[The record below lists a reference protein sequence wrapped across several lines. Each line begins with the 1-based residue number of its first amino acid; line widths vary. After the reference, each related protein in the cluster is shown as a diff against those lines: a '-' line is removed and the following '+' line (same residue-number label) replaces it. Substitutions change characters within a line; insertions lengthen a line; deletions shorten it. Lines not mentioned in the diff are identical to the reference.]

1 MEQTPH
7 VLIVDDD
14 REIRALLAEYLG
26 GNGYRVS
33 LAGEGRQMREV
44 LAASRIDLVVL
55 DLMMPGEDG
64 LSLCRGL
71 RAAGNRTPVVMLTA
85 RGEAVDRILGL
96 EMGADDYLPKPF
108 EPRELLARIRSVLRR
123 AQALPTNLS
132 LPPAR
137 GFAFSGWLLAVE
149 TRQLTSPD
157 GVLIALSG
165 AEFRLLQAFLTH
177 PGRVLNRDQL
187 MDMTKGRDADPF
199 DRSID
204 LQVSRLRTRL
214 GEDARSPQLIKTV
227 RSEGYVFAVA
237 VQTEQAG

>member
-1 MEQTPH
+1 MDTIPH
-7 VLIVDDD
+7 ILIVDDD
-14 REIRALLAEYLG
+14 REIRALLAAYLG
-26 GNGYRVS
+26 RNACRVS

-44 LAASRIDLVVL
+44 MEASRIDLVVL

-64 LSLCRGL
+64 LSLCRTL
-71 RAAGNRTPVVMLTA
+71 RGNGDRTPVIMLTA
-85 RGEAVDRILGL
+85 RGEPVDRILGL

-132 LPPAR
+132 TPGTR
-137 GFAFSGWLLAVE
+137 NFCFEGWHLAVE

-157 GVLIALSG
+157 GVLVPLSG
-165 AEFRLLQAFLTH
+165 AEFRLLNAFLTH

-187 MDMTKGRDADPF
+187 MDLTKGRDADPF

-214 GEDARSPQLIKTV
+214 GEDARNPRLIKTV
-227 RSEGYVFAVA
+227 RSEGYVFAVP
-237 VQTEQAG
+237 VDTELA

>member
-1 MEQTPH
+1 MPH
-7 VLIVDDD
+7 ILVVDDD
-14 REIRALLAEYLG
+14 REIRALLAGYLG
-26 GNGYRVS
+26 RNGCRVS

-44 LAASRIDLVVL
+44 MEASRIDLVVL

-64 LSLCRGL
+64 LSLCRSL
-71 RAAGNRTPVVMLTA
+71 RGSGNRTPVIMLTA
-85 RGEAVDRILGL
+85 RGEPVDRIVGL

-123 AQALPTNLS
+123 AQALPTNLTT
-132 LPPAR
+132 PGAR
-137 GFAFSGWLLAVE
+137 CFRFEGWVLAVE

-157 GVLIALSG
+157 GVLVPLSG
-165 AEFRLLQAFLTH
+165 AEFRLLNAFLTH

-187 MDMTKGRDADPF
+187 MDLTKGRDADPF

-214 GEDARSPQLIKTV
+214 GEDARSPRLIKTV
-227 RSEGYVFAVA
+227 RSEGYVFAVP
-237 VQTEQAG
+237 VDSEGD